1 MACITNGQ
9 KNNFNDEFKIITCN
23 NLSTKICC
31 ENIIDVTPLYL
42 YIVIHK
48 PN

>member
-9 KNNFNDEFKIITCN
+9 KYNFNDEFILITYN

-31 ENIIDVTPLYL
+31 ENVIDVTPLYL